1 MKWLRRLALILLV
14 LLVLLWLSPAQP
26 FLVKA
31 VLLGPNALVPQ
42 EPPHALSL
50 AEHGPSGERIVHVVV
65 RPGTVLHGWITNSA
79 LHQRR
84 EPYLIYLPPG
94 YRDPTN
100 ARRHYP
106 ALYLLHGAP
115 GQPSD
120 WTDGAHVNLLADE
133 FIAKGQIRPLIMVM
147 PEGNGGVWH
156 DSQYVDGVTSFAAE
170 TYLTRDVVRYVDTH
184 YRTIPDRR
192 YRALMGIS
200 EGGYGAV
207 NLALKHHD
215 EFGIAVSIGGYFTA
229 PEDEVFG
236 LANPFGHDA
245 RLLAANDPMSY
256 VRLQHGPRDV
266 RLLIADNP
274 SDGHY
279 YAQALAFARE
289 LATLGSPY
297 RLLIQ
302 PAPPLLGH
310 YWPYWHEAI
319 PAALIFVSRSF
330 GR

>member
-1 MKWLRRLALILLV
+1 MKWPRRVSLLLLV

-26 FLVKA
+26 VLVKA
-31 VLLGPNALVPQ
+31 MLLGPSVLLPQ
-42 EPPHALSL
+42 APPHTLTL
-50 AEHGPSGERIVHVVV
+50 AERGQRGGRVVHVVV
-65 RPGTVLHGWITNSA
+65 SPGTVLPGWITSPA
-79 LHQRR
+79 LRERR

-94 YRDPTN
+94 YRDPAN
-100 ARRHYP
+100 AGRRYP

-120 WTDGAHVNLLADE
+120 WTDGAHVDLLAEE
-133 FIAKGQIRPLIMVM
+133 FIAQRQIRPLIMVM

-156 DSQYVDGVTSFAAE
+156 DSQYVDGVTGFAAE
-170 TYLTRDVVRYVDTH
+170 TYLTRDVVHYVDTH

-215 EFGIAVSIGGYFTA
+215 EFGLAVSISGYFTA
-229 PEDEVFG
+229 PQDEVFG
-236 LANPFGHDA
+236 LVNPFDHDA
-245 RLLAANDPMSY
+245 RLVAANDPLRD
-256 VRLQHGPRDV
+256 VRLEHGPRDV

-289 LATLGSPY
+289 LTLLGIPHQV
-297 RLLIQ
+297 LIQ
-302 PAPPLLGH
+302 PALPLLGH

-319 PAALIFVSRSF
+319 PAALIWVGRNF

>member
-1 MKWLRRLALILLV
+1 MKRVRRICLVLLA

-26 FLVKA
+26 TLVKA
-31 VLLGPNALVPQ
+31 VLLGPNVLVPQ
-42 EPPHALSL
+42 EPPHTLTL
-50 AEHGPSGERIVHVVV
+50 VEHGPRSRRVVHVVV
-65 RPGTVLHGWITNSA
+65 RPGTVLQGWITSPA
-79 LHQRR
+79 LHAQR
-84 EPYLIYLPPG
+84 ESYLIYLPPG
-94 YRDPTN
+94 YSDPAN
-100 ARRHYP
+100 AGRRYP

-120 WTDGAHVNLLADE
+120 WTDGAHVNLLADQM
-133 FIAKGQIRPLIMVM
+133 IALGQMRPLIMVM

-156 DSQYVDGVTSFAAE
+156 DSQYVDGVTGFAAE
-170 TYLTRDVVRYVDTH
+170 TYLTRDVVHFVDTH

-192 YRALMGIS
+192 YRTLMGIS

-229 PEDEVFG
+229 PQDEVFG
-236 LANPFGHDA
+236 LVNPFDHDA
-245 RLLAANDPMSY
+245 RLEAANDPMRY
-256 VRLQHGPRDV
+256 VWLQRGPRDV

-279 YAQALAFARE
+279 NTQALAFARE
-289 LATLGSPY
+289 LAALGISY

-302 PAPPLLGH
+302 SAPPLLGH
-310 YWPYWHEAI
+310 YWPYWHKAI
-319 PAALIFVSRSF
+319 PLALIWVSQNF
-330 GR
+330 GH

>member
-1 MKWLRRLALILLV
+1 VRWLRRLSLILLV

-26 FLVKA
+26 
-31 VLLGPNALVPQ
+31 VLMKVMLLRPNALVPQ
-42 EPPHALSL
+42 EPPHTLVLVA
-50 AEHGPSGERIVHVVV
+50 HGPRGKGVVHVVV
-65 RPGTVLHGWITNSA
+65 RPGTVLDGWITSPA
-79 LHQRR
+79 LHERR
-84 EPYLIYLPPG
+84 APYLIYLPPG
-94 YRDPTN
+94 YTDPAN
-100 ARRHYP
+100 AARHYP

-120 WTDGAHVNLLADE
+120 WTDGAHVTILADE
-133 FIAKGQIRPLIMVM
+133 FIAQGQIRPLIMVM

-156 DSQYVDGVTSFAAE
+156 DAQYVDGVTSFAAE
-170 TYLTRDVVRYVDTH
+170 TYLTRDVVGYVDTH
-184 YRTIPDRR
+184 YRTRPDRR
-192 YRALMGIS
+192 YRALLGIS

-215 EFGIAVSIGGYFTA
+215 EFGVAVSIGGYFTA
-229 PEDEVFG
+229 PEDAVFG

-245 RLLAANDPMSY
+245 RLVAANDPMSY
-256 VRLQHGPRDV
+256 VRLQHRPRDV

-289 LATLGSPY
+289 LALLDIPH
-297 RLLIQ
+297 RVLIQ

-310 YWPYWHEAI
+310 YWPYWHKAI
-319 PAALIFVSRSF
+319 PPALIFVSQNF